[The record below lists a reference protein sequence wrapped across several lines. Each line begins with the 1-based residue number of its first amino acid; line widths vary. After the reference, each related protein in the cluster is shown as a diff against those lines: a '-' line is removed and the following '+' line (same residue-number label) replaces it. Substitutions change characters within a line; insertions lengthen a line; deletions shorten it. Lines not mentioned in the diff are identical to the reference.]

1 MRFHTAAIATAVTAI
16 ATTGIVNA
24 NQAEAQNNTLELVRA
39 LNGGIAT
46 MDCNSVGTLLRGAK
60 LVDDDTTT
68 RSQLTSKLNKQFGA
82 DASLTLIAAPTINAV
97 GDRALV
103 CGVVKA
109 DPATPQNQAIEFAS
123 KLSSQ
128 TGLPE
133 LRNAL
138 PAVAPNGS
146 SF

>member
-1 MRFHTAAIATAVTAI
+1 MRFRTAAIAATVAAV
-16 ATTGIVNA
+16 ATTGIING
-24 NQAEAQNNTLELVRA
+24 NQADAQNNTLELVRA

-60 LVDDDTTT
+60 LVDDTTT

-97 GDRALV
+97 GDRALA

-109 DPATPQNQAIEFAS
+109 DPVTPQNQAIEIAS
-123 KLSSQ
+123 QLSSQ
-128 TGLPE
+128 AGLPE
-133 LRNAL
+133 IRNIL
-138 PAVAPNGS
+138 PAVAHNGS

>member
-1 MRFHTAAIATAVTAI
+1 MRFRTAAIATAVAAVI
-16 ATTGIVNA
+16 TTGAVNA

-39 LNGGIAT
+39 LNGGITT

-60 LVDDDTTT
+60 LVDDTTT

-97 GDRALV
+97 GDRALA

-109 DPATPQNQAIEFAS
+109 DPATPQNQAIEIAS

-128 TGLPE
+128 AGLPE
-133 LRNAL
+133 IRNIL
-138 PAVAPNGS
+138 PAVTPNGS

>member
-1 MRFHTAAIATAVTAI
+1 MRFRTAAIAATLAVA
-16 ATTGIVNA
+16 ATTGAVSA
-24 NQAEAQNNTLELVRA
+24 NQADAQNNTLELVRA

-60 LVDDDTTT
+60 LVDDTTT

-82 DASLTLIAAPTINAV
+82 DASLTLIAAPTINAI
-97 GDRALV
+97 GDRALQ
-103 CGVVKA
+103 CGVVKT

-128 TGLPE
+128 AGLPE
-133 LRNAL
+133 LRNVL
-138 PAVAPNGS
+138 PAIAPNGS
-146 SF
+146 SL